1 MEAGDCIDL
10 GVLEETIKKHPK
22 ISGVLF
28 QASETSTGVKLPVQK
43 ICEIARAHGA
53 LAVCDAITACGVF
66 SLPMDSWGID
76 VLITGS
82 QKAFMI
88 PPGLA
93 MIALSQKAW
102 EKQNKT
108 CSTRFYFDL
117 AKEKKALEKDQTAW
131 TPAISLI
138 VGLRESLKLILEE
151 GLPQV
156 YARHA
161 RLAQATRA
169 GVQALGLQLFVKKPE
184 YASDAVTSVLAPPSI
199 SDAKKIVKLMRD
211 KYGVTIVGGQDEL
224 ESKILRLSHFGYCGE
239 FDIVTAIAAL
249 ELALNE
255 LGHPI
260 QFGTG
265 TGAVLQFFA
274 RNP

>member
-1 MEAGDCIDL
+1 M
-10 GVLEETIKKHPK
+10 
-22 ISGVLF
+22 
-28 QASETSTGVKLPVQK
+28 
-43 ICEIARAHGA
+43 
-53 LAVCDAITACGVF
+53 
-66 SLPMDSWGID
+66 
-76 VLITGS
+76 
-82 QKAFMI
+82 
-88 PPGLA
+88 
-93 MIALSQKAW
+93 
-102 EKQNKT
+102 
-108 CSTRFYFDL
+108 
-117 AKEKKALEKDQTAW
+117 
-131 TPAISLI
+131 I

-255 LGHPI
+255 LGHPV